1 MPLAGLGLFKKRSML
16 RCVCLH
22 LLNYAYVRKLKNRTF
37 GQNVYRLRNAANLT
51 QEQLAEKAD
60 ISRRYVQM
68 IEAGQY
74 TPTIEV
80 ASRLKSAFGASWDE
94 VMKGV

>member
-1 MPLAGLGLFKKRSML
+1 
-16 RCVCLH
+16 
-22 LLNYAYVRKLKNRTF
+22 VRKPKNRAF

-51 QEQLAEKAD
+51 QEQLAERAN

-80 ASRLKSAFGASWDE
+80 ASRLRAAFSVSWDV